1 MFAFHKAK
9 KKLKPRRRGI
19 LMLVKLKVSRNK
31 QRPKYE
37 LKMKEEREYQK
48 SVK

>member
-19 LMLVKLKVSRNK
+19 LMLVKLKVSRK
-31 QRPKYE
+31 RAKYE
-37 LKMKEEREYQK
+37 PKMKEEREYQK
-48 SVK
+48 SVT